1 MLDLRRLRCFAAVA
15 ETLHFGRAA
24 QRLHM
29 AQPPLT
35 RQISALEEE
44 LGFRLFDRSSRAVT
58 LTAEGSLFLPYARAL
73 LDQLERTAGFA
84 RKLAQGL
91 AGHLTLGYASSIALS
106 DLFTEA
112 IRLFRERHPEVQ
124 LELLEGA
131 SAAQWAQI
139 AEGGIDVGLGRLPP
153 PEGQVGIEVLALGGE
168 PLVVAVPN
176 GDPLARQERIDLYDL
191 RDRPLI
197 LFPLD
202 YGSGLNELI
211 ERLYRKAGLALTRGP
226 AGRQITSIIALVAAG
241 QGVALVPRC
250 STALARAGVVYRPL
264 AEPEALADFL
274 VFTRRHGRSA
284 AVEAFLAILGG
295 LDAGETPDTFSR
307 AGSQARFLII
317 RAYVPL
323 TRLFFMQASKAL
335 LAALALGIT
344 GLAQAADEVVVY
356 SSRIDELIKPV
367 FDAYTS
373 KTGVKVKFIT
383 DKEAPLMARIKAE
396 GANTPADLLL
406 TVDAGNLWQA
416 EQMGL
421 LQPFKSATIERNIP
435 SQYRSSTDSW
445 TGLSLRART
454 IVYSTE
460 RVKPEELSTYEALA
474 DKQWEG
480 RLCLRT
486 AKKVYNQ
493 SLTGTLIETHGAQ
506 KTEEILQGWVN
517 NLATDVFADDNAVI
531 QAVDAG
537 QCDVGIVNTYYYGR
551 LHKQNPNLRVKLFW
565 PNQADRGV
573 HVNLSGIGLTR
584 HAPHPEAAKALV
596 EWMTG
601 PDAQALFAGINQ
613 EFPANPQVAPSAE
626 VASWGSFK
634 ADSIP
639 VEVAGKRQAEAIRLM
654 DRAGW
659 N

>member
-1 MLDLRRLRCFAAVA
+1 
-15 ETLHFGRAA
+15 
-24 QRLHM
+24 
-29 AQPPLT
+29 
-35 RQISALEEE
+35 
-44 LGFRLFDRSSRAVT
+44 
-58 LTAEGSLFLPYARAL
+58 
-73 LDQLERTAGFA
+73 
-84 RKLAQGL
+84 
-91 AGHLTLGYASSIALS
+91 
-106 DLFTEA
+106 
-112 IRLFRERHPEVQ
+112 
-124 LELLEGA
+124 
-131 SAAQWAQI
+131 
-139 AEGGIDVGLGRLPP
+139 
-153 PEGQVGIEVLALGGE
+153 
-168 PLVVAVPN
+168 
-176 GDPLARQERIDLYDL
+176 
-191 RDRPLI
+191 
-197 LFPLD
+197 
-202 YGSGLNELI
+202 
-211 ERLYRKAGLALTRGP
+211 
-226 AGRQITSIIALVAAG
+226 
-241 QGVALVPRC
+241 
-250 STALARAGVVYRPL
+250 
-264 AEPEALADFL
+264 
-274 VFTRRHGRSA
+274 
-284 AVEAFLAILGG
+284 
-295 LDAGETPDTFSR
+295 
-307 AGSQARFLII
+307 
-317 RAYVPL
+317 
-323 TRLFFMQASKAL
+323 MQASKAL

-626 VASWGSFK
+626 VASWGRFK